1 MMLTTDMDKFYLSLV
16 LALRTWQLFQIYRRT
31 VQNSADQAPSIARM
45 RDEICSAVEAEIQNE
60 VVEYEISD
68 EEYVEVSN
76 AAWAR
81 MYSVALQ
88 YHQSGL
94 KPMGLM
100 VDAVG
105 RSGKSPI
112 TGLGLSIFSTSWVG
126 LTLIYDVPISC
137 TISHSCQL
145 PISPNRT
152 RQMVEQQKSVN
163 PTIRADGPPCKI
175 NDYYFESDL
184 LNFY

>member
-1 MMLTTDMDKFYLSLV
+1 MCRAQLLSRENRNLTRLL
-16 LALRTWQLFQIYRRT
+16 LQIYRRT
-31 VQNSADQAPSIARM
+31 VQNSADPEPSIARI
-45 RDEICSAVEAEIQNE
+45 REEICSAVEAEIQNE

-76 AAWAR
+76 AAWSR

-105 RSGKSPI
+105 RSGKISV
-112 TGLGLSIFSTSWVG
+112 IFT
-126 LTLIYDVPISC
+126 
-137 TISHSCQL
+137 QL
-145 PISPNRT
+145 
-152 RQMVEQQKSVN
+152 
-163 PTIRADGPPCKI
+163 AKI
-175 NDYYFESDL
+175 C
-184 LNFY
+184 